1 MRSPQVRS
9 SSTSASRIAFQ
20 ARGPSI
26 SSITMMVRV
35 VIVAA
40 ILDAAFV
47 NAPRIVSWLPASSRV
62 TWPGVIDD
70 RRSRTW
76 KFTSK

>member
-9 SSTSASRIAFQ
+9 SSTSASRIAPQ

-35 VIVAA
+35 VIAA
-40 ILDAAFV
+40 AMIEAAFV
-47 NAPRIVSWLPASSRV
+47 NAPRMVSWLPASSRV
-62 TWPGVIDD
+62 TWPGVIDES
-70 RRSRTW
+70 RSRTW
-76 KFTSK
+76 NFTSK